1 VKQAQQTFGIAII
14 VLTMGPLLLF
24 NALELDT
31 RMRVAVR
38 MAALGEDRAEAY
50 AVGILSLL
58 SVIVIGA
65 ALARFRRGKLVLD

>member
-1 VKQAQQTFGIAII
+1 
-14 VLTMGPLLLF
+14 M
-24 NALELDT
+24 
-31 RMRVAVR
+31 R

-50 AVGILSLL
+50 AVGILSVL